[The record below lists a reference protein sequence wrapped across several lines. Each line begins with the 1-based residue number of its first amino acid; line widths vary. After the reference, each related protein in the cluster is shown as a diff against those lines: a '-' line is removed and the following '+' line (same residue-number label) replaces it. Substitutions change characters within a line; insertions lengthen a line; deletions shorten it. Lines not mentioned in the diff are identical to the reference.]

1 MRGFNGYSRPGAGVS
16 SHWRGQNV
24 EPQILEYSCHH
35 LCCNPC
41 TRHVLHEATR
51 KSSGSR
57 DSTIGEQMNRTRGIS
72 QQLLLASSFGLI
84 LGGCSWV
91 SKGVSQLDVGIEDRG
106 LASWYGAA
114 FHGKQ
119 AANGK
124 PFDMHALTA
133 AHRTLPLGSVVR
145 VVNLANGKH
154 LHVWITDRGPY
165 IRNRIIDLSRAAAVL
180 LGMREGGVSAVRV
193 QVVGKCWT
201 AVLFSSEARELVSLE
216 FSLAQTSS
224 VPSTPVASTW
234 GKSNQVVVS
243 TLQLSSGD
251 IWLQQ
256 RRRRTRGVSA
266 TDQPYHP
273 I

>member
-1 MRGFNGYSRPGAGVS
+1 MQTCRYWKGWLAQDSSFLGIGETGTSSLKSLGFHTITYNDTDTF
-16 SHWRGQNV
+16 H
-24 EPQILEYSCHH
+24 
-35 LCCNPC
+35 C
-41 TRHVLHEATR
+41 TRRREQVR
-51 KSSGSR
+51 GSR
-57 DSTIGEQMNRTRGIS
+57 GGKKTLIGNHMNRTLGIS
-72 QQLLLASSFGLI
+72 QQLLLASGLGLI

-91 SKGVSQLDVGIEDRG
+91 PKGVSQLDVGIEDRG

-133 AHRTLPLGSVVR
+133 AHRTFPLGSVVR

-193 QVVGKCWT
+193 QVVGTCWT
-201 AVLFSSEARELVSLE
+201 AVLFSSEAIERI
-216 FSLAQTSS
+216 A
-224 VPSTPVASTW
+224 
-234 GKSNQVVVS
+234 
-243 TLQLSSGD
+243 
-251 IWLQQ
+251 
-256 RRRRTRGVSA
+256 
-266 TDQPYHP
+266 
-273 I
+273 